1 MATNLNIF
9 GKSSEK
15 LRNIFADTWKN
26 NAQTSIQRYD
36 VAREFWALILGF
48 IVLRLSTSFVS
59 IFSGYAFFNVELCG
73 VLPSETLRK
82 IAAVLLLICIELIT
96 AGFLFKLFKFI
107 FAQRWQLAASMLVGV
122 CVFFFISFHTSTAGI
137 ALYMSDTSE
146 QKITLENKSA
156 AGVDSVSNFYD
167 NQISILNA
175 SLEQIKP
182 QTWNK
187 RRQKTA
193 DGRDTTVYLLTTQ
206 QENTKT
212 EIYNK
217 ILSLQNAKSSAIADY
232 RASIEKQ
239 KTNIQTAANIE
250 ADKYY
255 IYVVII
261 MLLQLSSNG
270 VLCYFYSRIY
280 HENNRDQ
287 EVADVVADF
296 AEVIADNTDALINRQ
311 TTIQYNNYV
320 NNLERRL
327 LMLQASSQISPSN
340 ETSNKTF
347 DDVSRARA
355 RYDFRSSDISSNE
368 SNETSKQESNKTND
382 DSSENNKT
390 IIKGFAP
397 STDNSNKES
406 SNDKGVSTMITPT
419 ADKTNK
425 TNSSSSNNIKT
436 VYVGNNI
443 RYCAQCGAA
452 FIPRHNKQIYCSDG
466 CRGQACANRNGKT
479 YYFAG
484 KKYEPQTKKE
494 N

>member
-1 MATNLNIF
+1 MSANLNIF
-9 GKSSEK
+9 GKSAEK
-15 LRNIFADTWKN
+15 MRNIFADTWKN
-26 NAQTSIQRYD
+26 NAATAMQRYD
-36 VAREFWALILGF
+36 VAREFWALICGF
-48 IVLRLSTSFVS
+48 ILLRLATSFVS
-59 IFSGYAFFNVELCG
+59 IFSGFAFFNVELCS
-73 VLPSETLRK
+73 VLPSDMLRK
-82 IAAVLLLICIELIT
+82 IAAILLLVCIELIT

-156 AGVDSVSNFYD
+156 AGVDSVANFYD

-217 ILSLQNAKSSAIADY
+217 ILALQNAKSSAIADY
-232 RASIEKQ
+232 KLSVEKQ
-239 KTNIQTAANIE
+239 KTDVQTAANIE

-280 HENNRDQ
+280 HENNRDD
-287 EVADVVADF
+287 EVAGVVADF

-327 LMLQASSQISPSN
+327 LMLQAN
-340 ETSNKTF
+340 NDTNKTF
-347 DDVSRARA
+347 DDVSHARA
-355 RYDFRSSDISSNE
+355 RYDFRSNNIS
-368 SNETSKQESNKTND
+368 SNETSKQESSETND
-382 DSSENNKT
+382 NSSKQQT
-390 IIKGFAP
+390 IIKGFVP
-397 STDNSNKES
+397 SSESNETSNNNKEVEFIS
-406 SNDKGVSTMITPT
+406 TPT
-419 ADKTNK
+419 DDKKTNK
-425 TNSSSSNNIKT
+425 TNSTTDNVKT

-443 RYCAQCGAA
+443 RHCAQCGAA
-452 FIPRHNKQIYCSDG
+452 FIPRHNKQIYCSDN
-466 CRGQACANRNGKT
+466 CRGQACANRNNKT